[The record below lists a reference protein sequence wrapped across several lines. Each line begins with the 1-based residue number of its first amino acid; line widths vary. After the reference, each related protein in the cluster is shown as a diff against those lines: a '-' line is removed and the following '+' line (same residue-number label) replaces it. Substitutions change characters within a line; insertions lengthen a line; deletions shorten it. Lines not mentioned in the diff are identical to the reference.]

1 MRQMEQY
8 STSAKRKVNPADIK
22 LPPGYKI
29 EVFAEELNTPIS
41 MIITDK
47 GEMFVADAGVTSGSG
62 KVLRLTK
69 NGFRVIADGFNPPLT
84 GINYYNGNIYVS
96 HRGN

>member
-1 MRQMEQY
+1 MEQY

-47 GEMFVADAGVTSGSG
+47 GEMFVADAGVLG
-62 KVLRLTK
+62 
-69 NGFRVIADGFNPPLT
+69 
-84 GINYYNGNIYVS
+84 
-96 HRGN
+96 